1 MQVLLFL
8 SATASC
14 SRLSPSGLFLLL
26 DKSKPRQYDYA
37 KREGAMTNVVT
48 FQTRDLPLAAFLLYN
63 KLELLGSAT
72 TSKPGSNMIVFLD
85 RPDREDLSKAFELG
99 AEVDAKQYAK
109 CIHQVGKA
117 VRKPVEV

>member
-1 MQVLLFL
+1 
-8 SATASC
+8 
-14 SRLSPSGLFLLL
+14 
-26 DKSKPRQYDYA
+26 
-37 KREGAMTNVVT
+37 MTNVVT

-63 KLELLGSAT
+63 KMELLGSAT

-85 RPDREDLSKAFELG
+85 RDDREDLTKAFQLG
-99 AEVDAKQYAK
+99 AEVDAKQFAK